1 MSLTA
6 QFFISGVEQSHFAE
20 HYQFLVMIN
29 PFIAEKAILEKHKI
43 VWKAFTTYCY
53 NLGIGWRRRVSGQM
67 LRDGLCNF
75 GLLDL
80 A

>member
-43 VWKAFTTYCY
+43 VWKALTMRKNT
-53 NLGIGWRRRVSGQM
+53 LTKKRTRW
-67 LRDGLCNF
+67 
-75 GLLDL
+75 
-80 A
+80 

>member
-43 VWKAFTTYCY
+43 VWKALNMACCNIELSPILQYLT
-53 NLGIGWRRRVSGQM
+53 VS
-67 LRDGLCNF
+67 NN
-75 GLLDL
+75 
-80 A
+80 

>member
-6 QFFISGVEQSHFAE
+6 QFLISGVEQSHFAE

-43 VWKAFTTYCY
+43 VWKAFSCSIGQQQGEARA
-53 NLGIGWRRRVSGQM
+53 LGTELSG
-67 LRDGLCNF
+67 LEFESCSRTPI
-75 GLLDL
+75 
-80 A
+80 